1 MVGPSVR
8 RNFELPI
15 KAIFCVCRVNCGECS
30 RIWALGWE
38 RLVNKRMNGRTLVV
52 IRLVAWATAAAALG
66 AVIIGYDSLPAMIP
80 VTRWTAA
87 TKSPL
92 IALRVPLINL
102 LIMGL
107 IELLSPGLH
116 RVKGFNRA
124 DAVIAVLLLSGAAK
138 AGIEAAGI
146 VMLPVSI
153 SWTLIPLVVVL
164 SVGLGTAGFLGREL
178 IHPQRWRDFATTRFE
193 SIGALAFVTGIVIL
207 NLPIVVR

>member
-1 MVGPSVR
+1 M
-8 RNFELPI
+8 
-15 KAIFCVCRVNCGECS
+15 
-30 RIWALGWE
+30 
-38 RLVNKRMNGRTLVV
+38 NKRMNGRTLVV

-178 IHPQRWRDFATTRFE
+178 IHPQRWRDLETTRFE